1 VLCSPSSP
9 QQSPSPQELM
19 LSVYIQ
25 MAELIGRHVL
35 FWQFWVVGEIQEPK
49 ILDALSYQAKQKTL
63 N

>member
-1 VLCSPSSP
+1 
-9 QQSPSPQELM
+9 M